1 MEAGPRTKSGVAREL
16 SKAKPSSHPHETM
29 ARLVASGAIAY
40 TLPDK
45 PNTRLQ
51 RYRLTPEDRAL
62 LAGRDI

>member
-1 MEAGPRTKSGVAREL
+1 
-16 SKAKPSSHPHETM
+16 M